1 MRTPPHRCPV
11 PHATYPPALAPK
23 RPDGHPRRDAVEAN
37 ARTDPAGKEPA
48 GSDSPRGRTTRS
60 NQGPGA
66 PARVDSHALSA
77 HRLGRWP
84 DGRSISERHQPV
96 LERKH
101 ASRHET
107 RPAAVGARTCKSS
120 SQASRRASGGQ
131 AATTRPTMVGSAA
144 STLAAR
150 LAPMPASSD
159 VQASVPAARPAR
171 RRTSNDMEAATTSPS
186 TDTGRSHARQPSPA
200 SSARARWWSY
210 DAMAATSA
218 TASTARV
225 VMSWTSGATG
235 VGATSGSRRSD
246 AVRRS
251 GCGRLRS
258 VPWGAGSAP
267 RPMSASI
274 GSRSGCAGAGSRDAA
289 QPRTPLSWPGVV
301 AGRSRSLGPCCPE
314 RSTQRERWPPGSR
327 TRGAAGP
334 PTSCSS
340 SISPS
345 RSWRRCRQTH
355 SRRRSPGGGYRCG
368 RGYAVCDLRDH
379 GKFAVAWAET
389 FGEFGNGSVAYLLAT
404 SFEEVWLQPSGDVGF
419 TGVAVEVPFLRGALD
434 KAGITPQLARRH
446 EYKSAANTFTER
458 EFTAAH
464 REATERV
471 VASVTEQLVAM
482 VAANRNLD
490 PDHVRGLMDGAPLFA
505 REALEAGLVDRLGY
519 RDDVYDA
526 VRARAGAD
534 VVLQYLGRYR
544 RSRLAQLSA
553 RVATAPPETVAMV
566 HVTGPIHLGRSRHR
580 PLAGTSAGADT
591 VTAALRAASKADD
604 GEAIVLRVGSPGRA
618 YVASDAI
625 WRQVAATRRAGK
637 PVVVSM
643 GDVAA
648 SGGYFVSMGAD
659 TILAEPG
666 TMTGSIGV
674 VSGKPVVDGLVDR
687 VGVGHEGVA
696 GGRHGLMFSP
706 LRAFTE
712 EEWERLNVWLDRIY
726 DDFTAKVAEGRGL
739 SPDRVHEIARGRVW
753 TGADAKERGLVD
765 ELGGLG
771 TALDLARERAGLP
784 PSGELEARV
793 YPRLPLAARLRP
805 AQSSED

>member
-1 MRTPPHRCPV
+1 MLPRAKHTAGTV
-11 PHATYPPALAPK
+11 ATGIK
-23 RPDGHPRRDAVEAN
+23 D
-37 ARTDPAGKEPA
+37 
-48 GSDSPRGRTTRS
+48 
-60 NQGPGA
+60 
-66 PARVDSHALSA
+66 
-77 HRLGRWP
+77 
-84 DGRSISERHQPV
+84 
-96 LERKH
+96 
-101 ASRHET
+101 
-107 RPAAVGARTCKSS
+107 
-120 SQASRRASGGQ
+120 
-131 AATTRPTMVGSAA
+131 
-144 STLAAR
+144 
-150 LAPMPASSD
+150 
-159 VQASVPAARPAR
+159 AR
-171 RRTSNDMEAATTSPS
+171 RRRTADLMLELDLTEPLVEEVPPDPLAAALAWRRVPL
-186 TDTGRSHARQPSPA
+186 RSVVQGLRRAAR
-200 SSARARWWSY
+200 
-210 DAMAATSA
+210 D
-218 TASTARV
+218 ARV
-225 VMSWTSGATG
+225 RGLVAKLG
-235 VGATSGSRRSD
+235 GSRSALGFAQAQELQD
-246 AVRRS
+246 AVR
-251 GCGRLRS
+251 
-258 VPWGAGSAP
+258 
-267 RPMSASI
+267 
-274 GSRSGCAGAGSRDAA
+274 
-289 QPRTPLSWPGVV
+289 
-301 AGRSRSLGPCCPE
+301 
-314 RSTQRERWPPGSR
+314 
-327 TRGAAGP
+327 
-334 PTSCSS
+334 
-340 SISPS
+340 
-345 RSWRRCRQTH
+345 
-355 SRRRSPGGGYRCG
+355 
-368 RGYAVCDLRDH
+368 DLRDH

-471 VASVTEQLVAM
+471 VASVTEQLVAT

-490 PDHVRGLMDGAPLFA
+490 PDHVRGLMDRAPLFA

-544 RSRLAQLSA
+544 RSRLAELSA

-591 VTAALRAASKADD
+591 VTAALRSATKADD
-604 GEAIVLRVGSPGRA
+604 VKAIVLRVVSPGGS

-805 AQSSED
+805 AQSSEDAAGASGRLRVEAWGSFADLAARLGLPSYGPLMLPAGHVPAS

>member
-1 MRTPPHRCPV
+1 MLPRAKHTAGTV
-11 PHATYPPALAPK
+11 ATGIK
-23 RPDGHPRRDAVEAN
+23 D
-37 ARTDPAGKEPA
+37 
-48 GSDSPRGRTTRS
+48 
-60 NQGPGA
+60 
-66 PARVDSHALSA
+66 
-77 HRLGRWP
+77 
-84 DGRSISERHQPV
+84 
-96 LERKH
+96 
-101 ASRHET
+101 
-107 RPAAVGARTCKSS
+107 
-120 SQASRRASGGQ
+120 
-131 AATTRPTMVGSAA
+131 
-144 STLAAR
+144 
-150 LAPMPASSD
+150 
-159 VQASVPAARPAR
+159 AR
-171 RRTSNDMEAATTSPS
+171 RRRTADLMLELDLTEPLVEEVPPDPLAAALAWRRVPL
-186 TDTGRSHARQPSPA
+186 RSVVQGLRRAAR
-200 SSARARWWSY
+200 
-210 DAMAATSA
+210 D
-218 TASTARV
+218 ARV
-225 VMSWTSGATG
+225 RGLVAKLG
-235 VGATSGSRRSD
+235 GSRSALGFAQAQELQD
-246 AVRRS
+246 AVR
-251 GCGRLRS
+251 
-258 VPWGAGSAP
+258 
-267 RPMSASI
+267 
-274 GSRSGCAGAGSRDAA
+274 
-289 QPRTPLSWPGVV
+289 
-301 AGRSRSLGPCCPE
+301 
-314 RSTQRERWPPGSR
+314 
-327 TRGAAGP
+327 
-334 PTSCSS
+334 
-340 SISPS
+340 
-345 RSWRRCRQTH
+345 
-355 SRRRSPGGGYRCG
+355 
-368 RGYAVCDLRDH
+368 DLRDH
-379 GKFAVAWAET
+379 GKLAVAWAET

-471 VASVTEQLVAM
+471 VASVTEQLVAT
-482 VAANRNLD
+482 VASHRNLD
-490 PDHVRGLMDGAPLFA
+490 ADHVRGLMDRAPLFA
-505 REALEAGLVDRLGY
+505 GEALEAGLVDRLGY

-544 RSRLAQLSA
+544 RSRLAELSA

-591 VTAALRAASKADD
+591 VAAALRSATKADD
-604 GEAIVLRVGSPGRA
+604 VRAIVLRVVSPGGS

-726 DDFTAKVAEGRGL
+726 DDFTAKVAEGRRL
-739 SPDRVHEIARGRVW
+739 SRDRVHEIARGRVW

-805 AQSSED
+805 AQSSEDAAGASGRLRVEAWGSFADLAARLGLPSYGPLMLPAGHVPAS